1 MPFRSHDSNH
11 LTANALLQGGLG
23 GSVGLPSLQQSLAAG
38 KAGGHTTSAGTD
50 SFAPA
55 DQHAGYEADAHA
67 AARAGSLQSG
77 FIGGGSMDPVYDS
90 LSSSTKPNEA
100 RSHSQRQSE
109 DLRYSTGP
117 QSMQYAP
124 PLQPFYQDPAY
135 ASAQPPFNLNQAT
148 PHAANVVV
156 PSNGTAPVPGSL
168 QPAGGSRPGPSSAH
182 TAPSTVPS
190 MIQTNSQQ
198 YAQSP
203 SRSIHTH
210 SRSSPAGMDSTQR
223 YIPFNQQTPTQTP
236 TAASNPK
243 AYNISHTQT
252 PASGGPSHSPL
263 NLTDIRSRA
272 VSDANEGA
280 LGTGTLFSY
289 SETPTNSNYLA
300 PYATYAYDWCKWPV
314 VNGTASAG
322 KMAVGS
328 YLEDPHNFIQILET
342 HITPQEISAPGQ
354 SPYGLEYTKV
364 AEATCAYPVTRILW
378 EPPSSQKQSTD
389 LLATSGDHL
398 RLWSLP
404 QSNAAQLPSN
414 SINRSAMANTRDQVP
429 QKLQPLAL
437 LSNSKTPEHTAPLTS
452 LDWNTLSPKLIITSS
467 IDTTCTIW
475 DIPTLTAKTQLIAHD
490 KEVYDVRF
498 CAGSVDVFVSC
509 GADGSVRMF
518 DLRSLEHSTIIYEP
532 AEKSE
537 KGMSVFEIRGCHR
550 LTLVGTSPSASS
562 PTKAQHTLTAAP
574 PLLRL
579 AASPHDAHL
588 LATFASDS
596 NLIRILDVRQPG
608 TALLELRGHTGNLN
622 TIEWN
627 PSRRGMLASG
637 ADDSLVLVWDLL
649 NASNQASLTT
659 MNGDGA
665 QPQASEVQAKGPSC
679 SWMCEYE
686 VANVS
691 WAPQSALTSQGGDW
705 LGVCAGRGVWGVKL

>member
-1 MPFRSHDSNH
+1 MSNRISVDPSTAPPMSAPVSSDQPFGTPRRI
-11 LTANALLQGGLG
+11 
-23 GSVGLPSLQQSLAAG
+23 
-38 KAGGHTTSAGTD
+38 HT
-50 SFAPA
+50 
-55 DQHAGYEADAHA
+55 
-67 AARAGSLQSG
+67 
-77 FIGGGSMDPVYDS
+77 
-90 LSSSTKPNEA
+90 
-100 RSHSQRQSE
+100 QRQSE
-109 DLRYSTGP
+109 DLRIPSN
-117 QSMQYAP
+117 AP
-124 PLQPFYQDPAY
+124 PLQQPYTPQHQQQPFVEAPYSAAPA
-135 ASAQPPFNLNQAT
+135 FNVQQAT
-148 PHAANVVV
+148 PQFQNSQSSSVV
-156 PSNGTAPVPGSL
+156 PSNASLSNVPGSL
-168 QPAGGSRPGPSSAH
+168 QPAGGAARSAPTSAYPSSNA
-182 TAPSTVPS
+182 VPQ
-190 MIQTNSQQ
+190 MQIQTNAQQ
-198 YAQSP
+198 YTQSP
-203 SRSIHTH
+203 SRSGTLHSH
-210 SRSSPAGMDSTQR
+210 SRSSPTGMDGSQR
-223 YIPFNQQTPTQTP
+223 YIPFNQTPTQTP
-236 TAASNPK
+236 IASNPK
-243 AYNISHTQT
+243 AYNLSHTQT
-252 PASGGPSHSPL
+252 PAGPSHSPL

-272 VSDANEGA
+272 ISDANEGGVGSNA
-280 LGTGTLFSY
+280 YLSY
-289 SETPTNSNYLA
+289 SDAPTNSNYLS
-300 PYATYAYDWCKWPV
+300 PFATYAYDWCKWPV
-314 VNGTASAG
+314 MGGSGAG

-328 YLEDPHNFIQILET
+328 YLEDPHNFIQILDT
-342 HITPQEISAPGQ
+342 HITPQEVTSPGHP
-354 SPYGLEYTKV
+354 PYGLEYTKV

-404 QSNAAQLPSN
+404 PQTNTQSN
-414 SINRSAMANTRDQVP
+414 SINRSAAANSRDQQP
-429 QKLQPLAL
+429 AKLQPLAL

-490 KEVYDVRF
+490 KEVFDVRF

-532 AEKSE
+532 AEKSDKSMPE
-537 KGMSVFEIRGCHR
+537 TATSGSSTSN
-550 LTLVGTSPSASS
+550 TLAGNSPTSSSPSKTQMSAMA
-562 PTKAQHTLTAAP
+562 PAP

-608 TALLELRGHTGNLN
+608 TALLELRGHQANLN

-649 NASNQASLTT
+649 NAQNQAAIPAL
-659 MNGDGA
+659 NGNG
-665 QPQASEVQAKGPSC
+665 QAAAGEVQGKGPSA
-679 SWMCEYE
+679 SWRCEYE

-691 WAPQSALTSQGGDW
+691 WAPQSMLTGQGGDW